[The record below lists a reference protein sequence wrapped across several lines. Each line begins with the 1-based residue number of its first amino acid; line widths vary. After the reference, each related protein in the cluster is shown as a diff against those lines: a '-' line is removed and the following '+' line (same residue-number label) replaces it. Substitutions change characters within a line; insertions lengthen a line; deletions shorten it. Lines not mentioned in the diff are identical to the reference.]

1 MENSRILITTDP
13 LDAESV
19 TNLVKS
25 TSNGSVVTFEG
36 TTRDETS
43 GRKVVRLEYEA
54 YPEMAEKTFQ
64 QIFDEVL
71 GQWGLN
77 HVAVAHR
84 IGRLELGETSLLV
97 AVAAPHRAEAFAIT
111 MYVVERIKEIVPIW
125 KKEFFEDGSVW
136 VGSAGTAA
144 QNQTT

>member
-54 YPEMAEKTFQ
+54 YPEMAERTFQ

-71 GQWGLN
+71 GRWGLN

-84 IGRLELGETSLLV
+84 IGTLELGETSLLV